1 MSSSVHGFKL
11 KRKRYDITATATA
24 TTTTGTCMGTHA
36 CTHACKHTSFSLTTP
51 HFHNTVELE
60 TTEMTETEIAATRA
74 TTTVITMITGG
85 KKKKKEDNNN
95 NNNNNKKGLHEL
107 RSISE
112 LQLYSTST
120 NNSKRKLHTIITII
134 IINRNSKYNCLANT
148 RKKKTTTTT
157 TTTTTK
163 KTKNGY
169 MNFVQS
175 VSYSFTPPAPTTANE
190 SYIQ

>member
-11 KRKRYDITATATA
+11 KRKRYDITATATT

-60 TTEMTETEIAATRA
+60 TTEMTETNSSNQSHNYGNSNDN
-74 TTTVITMITGG
+74 GG
-85 KKKKKEDNNN
+85 EKKKKKEDNNN
-95 NNNNNKKGLHEL
+95 NNKKDKKRLHEL

-134 IINRNSKYNCLANT
+134 IINRNSKYNCLTNT
-148 RKKKTTTTT
+148 R
-157 TTTTTK
+157 
-163 KTKNGY
+163 
-169 MNFVQS
+169 F
-175 VSYSFTPPAPTTANE
+175 
-190 SYIQ
+190 

>member
-24 TTTTGTCMGTHA
+24 TITTGTCMGTHA
-36 CTHACKHTSFSLTTP
+36 CTHACKHTSFSLITP

-74 TTTVITMITGG
+74 TTTVIAMITGG
-85 KKKKKEDNNN
+85 K
-95 NNNNNKKGLHEL
+95 
-107 RSISE
+107 R
-112 LQLYSTST
+112 
-120 NNSKRKLHTIITII
+120 R
-134 IINRNSKYNCLANT
+134 

-157 TTTTTK
+157 TTTTTT

>member
-60 TTEMTETEIAATRA
+60 TTEMTETEIAATRSSHNYGNSNDN
-74 TTTVITMITGG
+74 GG
-85 KKKKKEDNNN
+85 GKKKKEDNNN
-95 NNNNNKKGLHEL
+95 NNKDKKRLHEL

-148 RKKKTTTTT
+148 R
-157 TTTTTK
+157 
-163 KTKNGY
+163 
-169 MNFVQS
+169 F
-175 VSYSFTPPAPTTANE
+175 
-190 SYIQ
+190 